1 MDKRMMNK
9 KGQVAIFLFLGLL
22 LIFIGAIVIIVLGFF
37 STNLNSAL
45 DIDVDLGQVNLK
57 TLNAQTIGQFN
68 LMVVNHA
75 DFWGLAIIF
84 GMILGLFGG
93 AYFTRNSSPKVGII
107 LDIFII
113 VLVFLFSLYIR
124 AIYSSVVTALS
135 SAGQTFAIEH
145 LIGTNFFILNL
156 PIFVAIIGVIAMVIF
171 HSSIPKKVEE
181 LNTVPEITTG

>member
-9 KGQVAIFLFLGLL
+9 RGQIAIFVLVGLL
-22 LIFIGAIVIIVLGFF
+22 IIFIGAIVLMVLGFF

-57 TLNAQTIGQFN
+57 TINAQTIGQFN
-68 LMVVNHA
+68 LMVTNHA

-93 AYFTRNSSPKVGII
+93 AYFTRNSSPKIGII

-113 VLVFLFSLYIR
+113 VIAFLISLYIR
-124 AIYSSVVTALS
+124 AVYSSVVTALS
-135 SAGQTFAIEH
+135 DAGQTFAIEYMT
-145 LIGTNFFILNL
+145 GTNFFILNL
-156 PIFVAIIGVIAMVIF
+156 PIFIAIIGVIMMVIF
-171 HSSIPKKVEE
+171 HSSIPKKLEE
-181 LNTVPEITTG
+181 VNTVPDIVTG